1 VEDAREWGDMEVGF
15 LIAWCDEESF
25 RYVGRGLCVL
35 RRFLRQAC
43 ELEPY
48 GGWNKLL
55 PIS

>member
-35 RRFLRQAC
+35 RRFLRQAR
-43 ELEPY
+43 ELE
-48 GGWNKLL
+48 L
-55 PIS
+55 